1 MTRNPRPYFW
11 SYYLPSM
18 GVVLIQSLAF
28 IVPPKAIP
36 GRTTLLITTVLL
48 QMEVLKD
55 AQVGSEWIICYVIW
69 LHNPLHLLQS
79 LVPTQEITK
88 LVRFVGCSIIFIL
101 LALFEYCILLLISRL
116 QESYR
121 RHGRNERFEKFFKL
135 LDTFWSEEKI
145 DTVAF
150 LLYWTSFII
159 YAYIELGL
167 LGLVWNKMKW
177 APGKETLFLLCKY
190 SQSLVHSCCSMS
202 KKSVVFYNT
211 TFLFIKVSACN

>member
-1 MTRNPRPYFW
+1 M
-11 SYYLPSM
+11 YYANDLYP
-18 GVVLIQSLAF
+18 
-28 IVPPKAIP
+28 
-36 GRTTLLITTVLL
+36 
-48 QMEVLKD
+48 
-55 AQVGSEWIICYVIW
+55 
-69 LHNPLHLLQS
+69 HNPLLQG
-79 LVPTQEITK
+79 LVPTQELTK

-116 QESYR
+116 QESFR

-190 SQSLVHSCCSMS
+190 SQSLVFLLQYEQ
-202 KKSVVFYNT
+202 KSVVFYNT
-211 TFLFIKVSACN
+211 TFLFIKVSACNQVRKWSVRDTPAPHHVTQWT

>member
-1 MTRNPRPYFW
+1 M
-11 SYYLPSM
+11 
-18 GVVLIQSLAF
+18 
-28 IVPPKAIP
+28 
-36 GRTTLLITTVLL
+36 
-48 QMEVLKD
+48 
-55 AQVGSEWIICYVIW
+55 
-69 LHNPLHLLQS
+69 QS

-121 RHGRNERFEKFFKL
+121 RHQCLNENERFEKFFKL

-167 LGLVWNKMKW
+167 LGLV
-177 APGKETLFLLCKY
+177 
-190 SQSLVHSCCSMS
+190 
-202 KKSVVFYNT
+202 
-211 TFLFIKVSACN
+211 